1 MSETNTGT
9 TVSAD
14 KADQERRGLM
24 LVLSS
29 PSGAGKSTI
38 ARLLL
43 EQEDNLEL
51 SISVTTR
58 PRRSSEVHGVHYHF
72 LEPKQFEKMK
82 EHDELLEWAE
92 VHGNYYATPRG
103 PVEEAIEN
111 GRDILFDIDI
121 QGTFQLYQ
129 KMRADV
135 VSVFILPPSRD
146 ELQARLDELVPAWSA
161 RLGVATPTV
170 RIRAM
175 KRKWGACRPQRRDI
189 VFNLELAKQPPAAID
204 YVVLHELAHL
214 LEPSHG
220 PRFQAILTEHMP
232 DWRAVETALNG
243 RVTTRG

>member
-82 EHDELLEWAE
+82 DHDELLEWAE

-129 KMRADV
+129 KMRPDV
-135 VSVFILPPSRD
+135 VSVFILPPSIA
-146 ELQARLDELVPAWSA
+146 EMKSRLH
-161 RLGVATPTV
+161 R
-170 RIRAM
+170 RAEDTDDVIM
-175 KRKWGACRPQRRDI
+175 KR
-189 VFNLELAKQPPAAID
+189 LETAVGEMKHWAEYD
-204 YVVLHELAHL
+204 YVVVNDDLDRAL
-214 LEPSHG
+214 G
-220 PRFQAILTEHMP
+220 NVRAIL
-232 DWRAVETALNG
+232 RAERLKQSRSPAIGPLIDGMVQDLQTALKGEDN
-243 RVTTRG
+243 